1 MQPRFPVQILPWK
14 RRFCCTGRVSF
25 SCVRF
30 PIPDSPLPRQY
41 CPCRPSSPPARRLR
55 PYGNTAPHPLR
66 PAPPCPPA
74 PAARGSPGRCRY
86 TGCCFFPACTPA
98 PAAFRPI
105 KTSSGY
111 TAFLPR
117 PVRASPPACPAR
129 RTRTRNAVRCSP
141 DDRHFRQPVL
151 RIPAIVL
158 RTVAAPLF
166 HHPAIFIVT
175 VMQPTV

>member
-1 MQPRFPVQILPWK
+1 MQPRFPVQILPRK

-41 CPCRPSSPPARRLR
+41 CPAVRHLLRRAVYVRMVIQHLIRFAR
-55 PYGNTAPHPLR
+55 A
-66 PAPPCPPA
+66 PCPPRQRLVA
-74 PAARGSPGRCRY
+74 PGRCRY

-117 PVRASPPACPAR
+117 PARASPPACPAR

-151 RIPAIVL
+151 RVPAIVL